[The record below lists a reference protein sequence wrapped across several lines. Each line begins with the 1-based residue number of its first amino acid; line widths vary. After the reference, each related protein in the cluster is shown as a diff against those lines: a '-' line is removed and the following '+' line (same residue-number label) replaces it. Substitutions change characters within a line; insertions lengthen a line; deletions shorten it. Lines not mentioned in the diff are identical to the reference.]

1 MVMLQNI
8 ANTILYQEPGEAGR
22 SRKKPEEAGRG
33 REKAGENAT
42 TFWRAIGWLGGC
54 GAIAL

>member
-1 MVMLQNI
+1 MSLERAMVMLQNI

-22 SRKKPEEAGRG
+22 G
-33 REKAGENAT
+33 REKPGENAT